1 MKLAIFSD
9 LHCEYL
15 PFSAGRAA
23 LEADL
28 VILAGDI
35 HNGEVAIRLGRAM
48 FPDQPIVQ
56 VAGNHEFYGGQW
68 QREIERM
75 KAAADRHDVQL
86 LENEAVVIDGVR
98 FLGATLWTDFELYAK
113 PGRPRFLPADLAKA
127 SMQRRMPDF
136 RVIRWQ
142 DRVLEPDDTVRM
154 HRRSRDWLTRT
165 LAQPHD
171 GATVVITHHLPSIDS
186 VAPPFMEASS
196 NTALASDLDAL
207 FGQMDLWVHGHTHHS
222 FDYRR
227 GRTRVLANPRGYP
240 MRDGSRENPVFDPAL
255 VVTV

>member
-1 MKLAIFSD
+1 
-9 LHCEYL
+9 
-15 PFSAGRAA
+15 
-23 LEADL
+23 
-28 VILAGDI
+28 
-35 HNGEVAIRLGRAM
+35 
-48 FPDQPIVQ
+48 
-56 VAGNHEFYGGQW
+56 
-68 QREIERM
+68 
-75 KAAADRHDVQL
+75 
-86 LENEAVVIDGVR
+86 
-98 FLGATLWTDFELYAK
+98 
-113 PGRPRFLPADLAKA
+113 
-127 SMQRRMPDF
+127 
-136 RVIRWQ
+136 
-142 DRVLEPDDTVRM
+142 M

-196 NTALASDLDAL
+196 NTAFASDLDAL